1 MRIGQLADRFEGA
14 GNRLAAGAGALA
26 GTDPGAAAFG
36 GDQPGR
42 IGAVGR
48 MLHQRVSVALGGRE
62 REAAAHGARLVDT
75 ADLLRTAA
83 ARYESTEAAARAR
96 HGSLASPGDK
106 STVADGRP

>member
-1 MRIGQLADRFEGA
+1 VRIGQLADRLEGA

-26 GTDPGAAAFG
+26 DTDPGAAAFG

-42 IGAVGR
+42 LGAVGR

-62 REAAAHGARLVDT
+62 REAAAHGARLVDA

-83 ARYESTEAAARAR
+83 ARYESTESAAQAR
-96 HGSLASPGDK
+96 HDSLGDTSTASL
-106 STVADGRP
+106 DGP